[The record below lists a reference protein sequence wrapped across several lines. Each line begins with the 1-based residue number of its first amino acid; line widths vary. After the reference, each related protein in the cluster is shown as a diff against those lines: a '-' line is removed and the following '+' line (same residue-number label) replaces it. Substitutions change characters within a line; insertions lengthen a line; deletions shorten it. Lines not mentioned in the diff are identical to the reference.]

1 MVDLARFR
9 RILVALGVAVVV
21 CVGSGAAVAQDQA
34 TARDEL
40 RDQIRYYSE
49 QVRALRDSLAATGR
63 DTLQAGEIESTIV
76 QLSEAIGAI
85 TQQLAEL
92 ELEVIDNRVS
102 LRDGRGGQ
110 VTLDVPE
117 NLSEQLS
124 TGLSSITRMFLDEL
138 PDTVHIGDM
147 ETGFTWTK
155 GEQGLRF
162 APVKPRRERRVID
175 GGVVKVTDDLAVDT
189 DEDVLGDVVAVMGD
203 ATVAGLVR
211 GDVVVVLGD
220 LHLAETAEVQGKIV
234 VILGQMDRDPGAKVA
249 DVTVVNPGGAGA
261 RSGLA
266 DLYRGWGA
274 LVAFQGLFLVLLML
288 ALLLLAF
295 VSRDRVTA
303 LVDVAERRTGPC
315 VGLGALALVG
325 GHVVV
330 LGLSALLVLTVI
342 GIPVALLVLAALLL
356 LDLAAIGIGAILVG
370 RMVCRRLGWA
380 CPMPWRELIVGFVVL
395 QTLPFLASLLSVTLG
410 SSAPIMALAWLGG
423 LLKLLSFVAGL
434 GALLIGRFGGRRSR
448 PVADLPP
455 ATIID
460 SSPR

>member
-1 MVDLARFR
+1 MADLARFR

-21 CVGSGAAVAQDQA
+21 CVGWEAAVAQDQSA
-34 TARDEL
+34 AREEL
-40 RDQIRYYSE
+40 REQIRHYSE
-49 QVRALRDSLAATGR
+49 QVRAMRDSLAAAGG
-63 DTLQAGEIESTIV
+63 DTLQTGAIESTIV
-76 QLSEAIGAI
+76 QLSDAIGAI

-155 GEQGLRF
+155 GEHGLRF
-162 APVKPRRERRVID
+162 APVTPKRERRVID
-175 GGVVKVTDDLAVDT
+175 GGMVKITDDLAVAA
-189 DEDVLGDVVAVMGD
+189 DEDVHGDVVAVMGD
-203 ATVAGLVR
+203 AEVAGLVR

-220 LHLAETAEVQGKIV
+220 LHLAETAEVEGKIV
-234 VILGQMDRDPGAKVA
+234 VILGRMDRDPGAKVA
-249 DVTVVNPGGAGA
+249 DVTVVNPAGDGS
-261 RSGLA
+261 RS
-266 DLYRGWGA
+266 DLSRLFRGWGA
-274 LVAFQGLFLVLLML
+274 LAAFQGLFLVLLML
-288 ALLLLAF
+288 ALLLLAV

-303 LVDVAERRTGPC
+303 LVDVAEGRPGPC

-325 GHVVV
+325 GHAVV

-370 RMVCRRLGWA
+370 RLVCRRLGWA
-380 CPMPWRELIVGFVVL
+380 CPMPWRELIIGFILL
-395 QTLPFLASLLSVTLG
+395 QSLPFIASLLSVTLG
-410 SSAPIMALAWLGG
+410 SSAAVMALGWAGG
-423 LLKLLSFVAGL
+423 ALKLLSFVAGL
-434 GALLIGRFGGRRSR
+434 GALLIGRFGGRQIR
-448 PVADLPP
+448 PASHLPP
-455 ATIID
+455 GTLLD
-460 SSPR
+460 SPPR